1 MSLRMIVGPLIG
13 SVIGYFTN
21 FIAVKMLFYPRKE
34 VLLFGHKLPFT
45 PGAIPKGKDRLGR
58 AIGKAVGE
66 TLLTKEDIEQKLLAP
81 EVSEGIADALTAGF
95 SSSIKSQIRQAT
107 DMTEY
112 DYIIQR
118 EKFCGVL
125 TDQVTDALSKVDLS
139 TIIVE
144 KGIQMVHENL
154 TNPMLLMFITDD
166 LLYSI
171 LGPMGPKIQEMITL
185 EGPAM
190 IQPVVEDKIRELENQ
205 SAQEVLGGM
214 GIEGYVIHSVLSSM
228 IQKMLKNSLSKVL
241 DTLDIQ
247 KTVETKIDEM
257 SIDELEELVMTVM
270 KKELNTIVNL
280 GALIGFILGLLNLL
294 PI

>member
-1 MSLRMIVGPLIG
+1 MIAGPLIG

-34 VLLFGHKLPFT
+34 IRVFGHRLPFT
-45 PGAIPKGKDRLGR
+45 PGAIPKGKARLGR

-66 TLLTKEDIEQKLLAP
+66 TLLTKEDIEEKLLAP
-81 EVSEGIADALTAGF
+81 EVSTGIASALTEGF
-95 SSSIKSQIRQAT
+95 SSSIKMQIRQAAGL
-107 DMTEY
+107 TEY

-118 EKFCGVL
+118 EKLCAVL

-139 TIIVE
+139 TIVVE

-171 LGPMGPKIQEMITL
+171 LGPMGPKIQQMITE

-190 IQPVVEDKIRELENQ
+190 IRPIVDAKVKELENQ
-205 SAQEVLGGM
+205 PVEDLLKGM
-214 GIEGYVIHSVLSSM
+214 GMEEAVLQSVLSAL
-228 IQKMLKNSLSKVL
+228 IQRMLRNSISRVL

-280 GALIGFILGLLNLL
+280 GALIGLILGLINLL
-294 PI
+294 F

>member
-1 MSLRMIVGPLIG
+1 MWLSYLAGPLIG

-21 FIAVKMLFYPRKE
+21 YIAVKMLFYPRKE
-34 VLLFGHKLPFT
+34 VYLFGHKLPFT
-45 PGAIPKGKDRLGR
+45 PGAIPKGKARLGR

-66 TLLTKEDIEQKLLAP
+66 TLLTKEDIEKKLLAP
-81 EVSEGIADALTAGF
+81 EVSDGIVDTLTEGMIYP
-95 SSSIKSQIRQAT
+95 IKSQIRQAT
-107 DMTEY
+107 GMTEY

-118 EKFCGVL
+118 ERLCTVL
-125 TDQVTDALSKVDLS
+125 TGQVTDALSKVDLS

-171 LGPMGPKIQEMITL
+171 LGPMGPKVQEMIVN

-190 IQPVVEDKIRELENQ
+190 IQPIVEDKIRELENK
-205 SAQEVLGGM
+205 SPKDLLEHM
-214 GIEGYVIHSVLSSM
+214 EIEEQVVRSVLSSL
-228 IQKMLKNSLSKVL
+228 IRRMLQNSLSRVL

-247 KTVETKIDEM
+247 KTVEEKIDEM
-257 SIDELEELVMTVM
+257 SIEELEELVMTVM

-280 GALIGFILGLLNLL
+280 GALIGLVLGLINLL
-294 PI
+294 F

>member
-1 MSLRMIVGPLIG
+1 MSLRMIAGPLIG

-34 VLLFGHKLPFT
+34 IRVFGHRLPFT
-45 PGAIPKGKDRLGR
+45 PGAIPKGKARLGR

-66 TLLTKEDIEQKLLAP
+66 TLLTKEDIEEKLLAP
-81 EVSEGIADALTAGF
+81 EVSAGIASALTEGF
-95 SSSIKSQIRQAT
+95 SSSIKMQIRQAAGL
-107 DMTEY
+107 TEY

-118 EKFCGVL
+118 EKLCAVL

-139 TIIVE
+139 TIVVE

-154 TNPMLLMFITDD
+154 TNPMLMMFITDD

-171 LGPMGPKIQEMITL
+171 LGPMGPKIQQMITE

-190 IQPVVEDKIRELENQ
+190 IRPIVDAKIKELENQ
-205 SAQEVLGGM
+205 PVEDMLKGM
-214 GIEGYVIHSVLSSM
+214 GMEEAVLQSVLSAL
-228 IQKMLKNSLSKVL
+228 IQRMLKNSISRVL

-280 GALIGFILGLLNLL
+280 GALIGLILGLINLL
-294 PI
+294 F